1 MPKLNNWFISQ
12 NDSEF
17 ILGEKRQNNPHR
29 GLPNGF
35 GGNLP
40 YENFE
45 NIFYENMKGLGR
57 EDVKHRNLTQSTFKG
72 SGEDLNLLQFGRR
85 DNTSGRAN
93 GYFIDGHFFNY
104 FKWR

>member
-12 NDSEF
+12 NDSKI

-40 YENFE
+40 NENFE
-45 NIFYENMKGLGR
+45 NIFYENVKGLGC
-57 EDVKHRNLTQSTFKG
+57 EDIKRRNSTQSTFKG
-72 SGEDLNLLQFGRR
+72 SGQDLNLRQFGRK
-85 DNTSGRAN
+85 DNTSGYAN
-93 GYFIDGHFFNY
+93 GYFIDSRFFN
-104 FKWR
+104 

>member
-17 ILGEKRQNNPHR
+17 ILSEKRQNNPHR

-40 YENFE
+40 HENFE

-72 SGEDLNLLQFGRR
+72 SGEDLNFLQFGKR
-85 DNTSGRAN
+85 DNTSGHAN
-93 GYFIDGHFFNY
+93 GHFIDGHFFNY